1 MLNRKRIGTQNNV
14 HIKIGKH
21 GVYFEVLTLELYD
34 DGSFKV
40 CAKDQQW
47 YSYGA
52 GVKLEV
58 EGVQFP

>member
-1 MLNRKRIGTQNNV
+1 MGSKLIGTQNEV
-14 HIKIGKH
+14 SIKIGEH
-21 GVYFEVLTLELYD
+21 GVYFEVSTLELFD

-47 YSYGA
+47 YSYKP
-52 GVKLEV
+52 GVALEV